1 MEPAFL
7 YKKGLYIKAL
17 RKQKLDEQGQH
28 LLYNILLLY
37 FKKIDQQLLSKLFV
51 TSLQTL
57 TCSKPTR
64 ETLKLDNIINT
75 IF

>member
-57 TCSKPTR
+57 TCSNQQEKHSKST
-64 ETLKLDNIINT
+64 T
-75 IF
+75 

>member
-57 TCSKPTR
+57 TCSKSTR
-64 ETLKLDNIINT
+64 ETLKVDNIINT